1 MAVALT
7 FDVVSD
13 APTYSD
19 IDIRWAKPDN
29 PAAAAAGDLYRD
41 ECYSAANCTGTS
53 GTRQTMEVASW
64 VTWPDSGDYYFWAV
78 DDDARGGTCDKAI
91 PGPYK
96 IEKEKCEDGSIFMD
110 GIPGTWTAPQFRTS
124 IRAFYLN
131 ERLDLYDGDAAGG
144 DFHIEQVCQAG
155 CCLLYTSPSPR
166 DVEESR
172 MPSSA

>member
-1 MAVALT
+1 MSDMIRRVSFYGVALATAAFLAPSTAFAVGAGEACNGFNDSTLVVGTGPTCTGTDNYCVAGQCQRPGLMAVALT

-29 PAAAAAGDLYRD
+29 PAAAAAGKRYRD

-78 DDDARGGTCDKAI
+78 DDDARGGA
-91 PGPYK
+91 
-96 IEKEKCEDGSIFMD
+96 
-110 GIPGTWTAPQFRTS
+110 
-124 IRAFYLN
+124 
-131 ERLDLYDGDAAGG
+131 
-144 DFHIEQVCQAG
+144 
-155 CCLLYTSPSPR
+155 
-166 DVEESR
+166 
-172 MPSSA
+172 